1 MPLRAT
7 AATLAVLATLLLA
20 ACGRAV
26 TMTGTADEAWADTLE
41 TLRIQGVLGGPV
53 PDGFERPRVDRDA
66 GEIDLIHAESV
77 YYGQGA
83 AFIQVDVDEPAVER
97 ERTVRM
103 WIDYPVGNRVVRY
116 GRALHER
123 ETEAFARDFE
133 RAHAVLL
140 ARRAADRAAAATSA
154 ASPPPPPSTTA
165 PATGAA
171 PEPAPPA
178 SPASLPASSSATSP
192 ATSTTTSATTSATTS
207 TTTSAES

>member
-7 AATLAVLATLLLA
+7 AATLAVLTALLLA

-26 TMTGTADEAWADTLE
+26 TMHGTADEAWSDTLE
-41 TLRIQGVLGGPV
+41 TLRIQGVLREPLSEGL
-53 PDGFERPRVDRDA
+53 ERPRLDRSA

-83 AFIQVDVDEPAVER
+83 AFVQVDVDEPALR
-97 ERTVRM
+97 RDRTVRM

-133 RAHAVLL
+133 RAHATLL
-140 ARRAADRAAAATSA
+140 ARRAAGAATTATSIEPPDASPTERASDTPAAASTPAPETPREASTDA
-154 ASPPPPPSTTA
+154 ASDVSADVSADVSTEISTEA
-165 PATGAA
+165 S
-171 PEPAPPA
+171 PEP
-178 SPASLPASSSATSP
+178 
-192 ATSTTTSATTSATTS
+192 
-207 TTTSAES
+207 